1 MQVIVKAR
9 HTRVPES
16 MKEQAVHKI
25 EKVRRFFDRI
35 TKLEIEFSEE
45 HNPRVSNRHA
55 VEVTLSTKAH
65 LLRAKAAGPDPASAV
80 DAVVD
85 KLEAQVKRLKGKITR
100 RGRGGATPQET
111 IRIPR
116 RSPAPAQISTQLT
129 DGSVPIESRGKAKG
143 SAPKIR
149 PTSRFSV
156 EPMTPREAA
165 LLMDSSGEGFLPFVN
180 AETEQMSVVYRLE
193 DGSYGL
199 MEPAETRGERGR

>member
-9 HTRVPES
+9 HTRVPDS
-16 MKEQAVHKI
+16 LKEQAVHKI

-45 HNPRVSNRHA
+45 HNPRVANRHA

-65 LLRAKAAGPDPASAV
+65 LLRAKAAGPDPSSAV

-85 KLEAQVKRLKGKITR
+85 KLEAQVKRLKGKITK
-100 RGRGGATPQET
+100 RGRGGASPPET

-116 RSPAPAQISTQLT
+116 RARGQSGNSTQLT
-129 DGSVPIESRGKAKG
+129 DGSLPIESARSGLG
-143 SAPKIR
+143 PR
-149 PTSRFSV
+149 VRRTGRFSV
-156 EPMTPREAA
+156 EPMTPEEAA
-165 LLMDSSGEGFLPFVN
+165 LLMDSSGEGFMPFVN
-180 AETEQMSVVYRLE
+180 AETEQVSVVYRMD

-199 MEPAETRGERGR
+199 VEPAE